1 MTIGLLAA
9 LILLCSIP
17 GMAQDLRFRVS
28 PELSIPLADQDIFG
42 LGGGGSLDVD
52 LTLFNFLA
60 PYAGMDVRFVAPP
73 TSEMDTSLV
82 LSAAGGGLGLYAFPF
97 PRLKLGV
104 SGGSGVYMGS
114 YSTGEDTTMT
124 GNIFWEAG
132 GELGFR
138 IRPGFTVSAAAS
150 YTDYLTQHDSFYRGL
165 TVSLVA
171 DIGLRTRDFEGRAVL
186 DTAESRAVYP
196 VLAQEY
202 VGAPFGTATIRNAE
216 SAEMRNVQVWFE
228 AEGYTSGPALC
239 GSVAYLGR
247 GAATTVPLVANFS
260 DQVMEITESIRV
272 NAEIRVTYELLGE
285 SRASRSETTI
295 EIADRNALT
304 WQDPAI
310 LASFISPN
318 DPAVLDASKFLAGV
332 VRTESLVE
340 VDSNLQYAL
349 GIFEGLRLSGITWK
363 PDPQTPYQAMRTSP
377 VDVDYVQYPHQTIA
391 YRSGDSDDLAVLYA
405 SALEAVGVPAAVIP
419 FEDEV
424 IAAFKMRG
432 SEDATRD
439 WFLDPEEFMFVDGE
453 AWVPIR
459 ISMLREGFL
468 QAWRQG
474 AEMVHGNPQAPN
486 LFYPVARAWQEYPPA
501 RVPGIAATTEK
512 PAVDQVKTA
521 FGSVVNLVVLKEVQ
535 PRVESIR
542 SSFGTDGGNARQ
554 RNFLGV
560 LYARYGMYE
569 EALVEFEAAADLG
582 DPRAIVNIGNIAFLL
597 EDFEGAV
604 VSYQDALDRNPRE
617 VAAIIGLARAYY
629 ELDLYEEADRYFKLA
644 RDMRPEVAERYSYL
658 SARLPGGTARAS
670 SAMDRLGDMMWSD

>member
-1 MTIGLLAA
+1 MLAA
-9 LILLCSIP
+9 LILSCTIP
-17 GMAQDLRFRVS
+17 GVTQDLRFRAS
-28 PELSIPLADQDIFG
+28 PELSIPLTDQNIFG

-60 PYAGMDVRFVAPP
+60 PYAGMDVRYVAPP

-82 LSAAGGGLGLYAFPF
+82 LTSAGGGLGLYAFPF
-97 PRLKLGV
+97 PRLKLAV

-114 YSTGEDTTMT
+114 YSSGEDTIMT
-124 GNIFWEAG
+124 GNVFWEAG
-132 GELGFR
+132 GEIGFR
-138 IRPGFTVSAAAS
+138 IRPGFTLSAGAS
-150 YTDYLTQHDSFYRGL
+150 YTDYLTEHDSFYRGL
-165 TVSLVA
+165 SVSLIA

-186 DTAESRAVYP
+186 DGVESRTIYP

-202 VGAPFGTATIRNAE
+202 AGAPLGTATIRNAE
-216 SAEMRNVQVWFE
+216 SAEMRNIQVWFE

-247 GAATTVPLVANFS
+247 GASTTVPLLANFS
-260 DQVMEITESIRV
+260 DQVMEITESVRL
-272 NAEIRVTYELLGE
+272 NAEIRVTYEILGE
-285 SRASRSETTI
+285 ARASRSEMTI
-295 EIADRNALT
+295 QIADRNAFT
-304 WQDPAI
+304 WQDPAV

-318 DPAVLDASKFLAGV
+318 DPAVLDTSKFLAGV
-332 VRTESLVE
+332 VRSESLVE
-340 VDSNLQYAL
+340 VDPNLQYAL

-363 PDPQTPYQAMRTSP
+363 SDPQTPYQAMRSSASE
-377 VDVDYVQYPHQTIA
+377 VDYVQYPHQTIA

-419 FEDEV
+419 LEDEV
-424 IAAFKMRG
+424 IAVFRMSSNEEETKN
-432 SEDATRD
+432 
-439 WFLDPEEFMFVDGE
+439 WFINAEEFMFIEGE

-474 AEMVHGNPQAPN
+474 AEVVNRTPQAGE
-486 LFYPVARAWQEYPPA
+486 LFYPLAEAWQEYPPA
-501 RVPGIAATTEK
+501 SVPGIAATTEK

-521 FGSVVNLVVLKEVQ
+521 FGSVISLVVLKEVQ

-542 SSFGTDGGNARQ
+542 SSFGPDGGNARQ

-569 EALVEFEAAADLG
+569 EALSEFEAAADLG

-604 VSYQDALDRNPRE
+604 ASYQQALDRNPRQ

-629 ELDLYEEADRYFKLA
+629 ELDLYEEADRYFQLA
-644 RDMRPEVAERYSYL
+644 REMRPEVADRYSYL